1 MILICVWF
9 KSARH
14 FHMLGKAQKTA
25 SDSKWMIAQ
34 INFASLDVRWFG
46 IVSENLRLFSRAT
59 STDRGMPWILCLLAE
74 LNKYMKCICSQ
85 LILFWPR
92 VQRTTIDKG
101 GKAQRKHCCRLSHSS
116 KFASCASSNRDFS
129 KVLNFCAKLKGCAL
143 QLFLFSELSIFLRNA
158 RNWICWQVQDLR
170 DFFNNDWSKGIH
182 FITGRFIYTILP

>member
-116 KFASCASSNRDFS
+116 KFASCASSD
-129 KVLNFCAKLKGCAL
+129 
-143 QLFLFSELSIFLRNA
+143 
-158 RNWICWQVQDLR
+158 R
-170 DFFNNDWSKGIH
+170 DFFKSSQLLCKTQRLRAATIFVQRAQHLSAKCTKLDLLTSP
-182 FITGRFIYTILP
+182 RFARFF